1 MIYNYQ
7 YSFANYLED
16 WGRLIIFAENEN
28 YEQE

>member
-1 MIYNYQ
+1 MICNYQ

-16 WGRLIIFAENEN
+16 WGRLIIFAEKN